1 MNVKLQEI
9 ILIISGLSLLFYI
22 PYGEEQPYVDAA
34 RKTWKNQPI
43 QSIST
48 TQLYGYKKYHFFDQ
62 EDIDTFCDCT
72 FIDNYKKPSSGE
84 CKPMQK
90 NDGCIEYT
98 KNKAYNYYDIN
109 LYVKYFPADYLTLF
123 SRVHNEEEYRGLCKS
138 GYKRCGLLDAFNN
151 SFCISDGEECPVNY
165 IDISNLE
172 FSNLGGVDNHIINQ
186 IYLSESYKAK
196 ISDINHIYTQKDMN
210 DSKKGIGFTKDKNFY
225 NLTYL
230 NSYIKKS
237 DFIQNNNLIIG
248 EMPSYFYDTN
258 IYLYHLV
265 YPGNLKNHKMNYFYL
280 GLINFRLV
288 ILFIFLALK
297 IAMGVT
303 FYFLRNKEFIIT
315 KWYYLFICLIAS
327 YIIML
332 IFNILF
338 FIGRLHLHCILDYY
352 EEHVF
357 KSGEILYSNYI
368 ALFIWEI
375 IFSIFDIIN
384 IGNAII
390 LAYKLKIPK
399 VNNSGLEK
407 GLMSVD
413 SEIN

>member
-1 MNVKLQEI
+1 MQVKLC
-9 ILIISGLSLLFYI
+9 ILLYSVFGLVFYI
-22 PYGEEQPYVDAA
+22 PYEKEKAYVDAA
-34 RKTWKNQPI
+34 RKTWKNHPI

-48 TQLYGYKKYHFFDQ
+48 TQINGYKKYYFFDQ

-72 FIDNYKKPSSGE
+72 FIENYKKPSSRE
-84 CKPMQK
+84 CKLMQK

-98 KNKAYNYYDIN
+98 KNKAYNYKDIN

-165 IDISNLE
+165 LDISNLK

-186 IYLSESYKAK
+186 IYVSESSNAI
-196 ISDINHIYTQKDMN
+196 ISDINHIYTQKDVN
-210 DSKKGIGFTKDKNFY
+210 DSKKGIGFTRDKNFY

-248 EMPSYFYDTN
+248 KMPSYFYDTN
-258 IYLYHLV
+258 MYLYHLV

-280 GLINFRLV
+280 GLINSRLV
-288 ILFIFLALK
+288 LLFIFLALK
-297 IAMGVT
+297 IVMGIA
-303 FYFLRNKEFIIT
+303 FFFLKDKEFIIS
-315 KWYYLFICLIAS
+315 KWYYLFICLTIS
-327 YIIML
+327 YIVMF

-338 FIGRLHLHCILDYY
+338 FISIFHLYFILDYY
-352 EEHVF
+352 EENVF
-357 KSGEILYSNYI
+357 KSGIIIYTSYKGILI
-368 ALFIWEI
+368 MET
-375 IFSIFDIIN
+375 IFSIFEIIN
-384 IGNAII
+384 IINAIF
-390 LAYKLKIPK
+390 LAYNLKRPK
-399 VNNSGLEK
+399 VNNNELEK